1 MSFPTIFWLFIYPAC
16 FLAGYAL
23 IVALG
28 VRLRRHTEF
37 RKTGLLV
44 LIFAWLPLG
53 LSALVYLVLW
63 LLEAGPAGTARL
75 GTLLME
81 LILPVGLPFA
91 FGFSCY
97 TLAQGAL
104 PRHSASVVAFTSVAS
119 IFNVIYFTFG

>member
-1 MSFPTIFWLFIYPAC
+1 MSFPTVFWLLIYPAC

-53 LSALVYLVLW
+53 LSALVYLGLW
-63 LLEAGPAGTARL
+63 LMDVGPNSARL

-91 FGFSCY
+91 LGFSCFA
-97 TLAQGAL
+97 LAQGAL